1 MPPPPQIKFYGGFVV
16 LMSDITYTP
25 ETHLKLEE
33 WIDSCPRELANVIF
47 VTTAQMRDDGKINS
61 MGIFSILNC
70 KRGDAV
76 QILDE
81 AIEQLQ
87 NHRNDILEESAID
100 RLKRMLDKYPM

>member
-1 MPPPPQIKFYGGFVV
+1 MV
-16 LMSDITYTP
+16 LMSNITYTP
-25 ETHLKLEE
+25 ENHSKLEE
-33 WIDSCPRELANVIF
+33 WIDSCPRELANVVF

-61 MGIFSILNC
+61 MGIFSILNS
-70 KRGDAV
+70 KRGDVV

>member
-1 MPPPPQIKFYGGFVV
+1 
-16 LMSDITYTP
+16 MSNITYTP
-25 ETHLKLEE
+25 ENHSKLEE
-33 WIDSCPRELANVIF
+33 WIDSCPRELANVVF

-61 MGIFSILNC
+61 MGIFSILNS
-70 KRGDAV
+70 KRGDVV